1 MKSNSFEYVRAL
13 SLDEV
18 FAVLSEHGD
27 DAKILAGGQSLIP
40 TMNMRFAAPDVL
52 IDLANIDDLGK
63 IEVLGDNLR
72 IGAMARHVEVLKS
85 DEVARHAPVISMAM
99 PSIAHAAIRNR
110 GTFGGSLCN
119 ADPASELPACALALG
134 ASFNIGSAAG
144 YRTVPA
150 EQFFLGTYTTCL
162 ADDEVLISVDLP
174 LAGDN
179 TLTFFDEVSRRKGD
193 YAMAGLAAKAT
204 AQGGRL
210 KDVRLV
216 FFAVSEKA
224 VSSPSAETLL
234 SGTPIADIDIEA
246 ICQAVGE
253 DIKPFDDLTTS
264 GGTKLALMKTL
275 TKRATASFVE
285 QGKKL

>member
-85 DEVARHAPVISMAM
+85 EEVARHAPVISMAV

-119 ADPASELPACALALG
+119 ADPASELPACTLALG
-134 ASFNIGSAAG
+134 ASFNIGSTAG

-193 YAMAGLAAKAT
+193 YAMAGLAANAT

-234 SGTPIADIDIEA
+234 SGTPITDIDIES

-275 TKRATASFVE
+275 AKRAIASFVE
-285 QGKKL
+285 QEKKL

>member
-1 MKSNSFEYVRAL
+1 MSTSIQPL
-13 SLDEV
+13 S
-18 FAVLSEHGD
+18 S
-27 DAKILAGGQSLIP
+27 
-40 TMNMRFAAPDVL
+40 
-52 IDLANIDDLGK
+52 
-63 IEVLGDNLR
+63 
-72 IGAMARHVEVLKS
+72 IG
-85 DEVARHAPVISMAM
+85 P
-99 PSIAHAAIRNR
+99 
-110 GTFGGSLCN
+110 
-119 ADPASELPACALALG
+119 ADPEKAREEAMKKDPAKRDYFEGRELLK
-134 ASFNIGSAAG
+134 
-144 YRTVPA
+144 
-150 EQFFLGTYTTCL
+150 
-162 ADDEVLISVDLP
+162 
-174 LAGDN
+174 
-179 TLTFFDEVSRRKGD
+179 KGD

>member
-27 DAKILAGGQSLIP
+27 GAKILAGGQSLIP

-52 IDLANIDDLGK
+52 VDLANIDDLGK

-85 DEVARHAPVISMAM
+85 EEVARHAPVISMAM

-134 ASFNIGSAAG
+134 ASFNIGSTAG

-204 AQGGRL
+204 AQEGGL

-216 FFAVSEKA
+216 YFAVSEKA
-224 VSSPSAETLL
+224 VSSPSAGTLL

-246 ICQAVGE
+246 ICQAVGD

-264 GGTKLALMKTL
+264 GGSKLAIMKTL
-275 TKRATASFVE
+275 TKRAIASFVE
-285 QGKKL
+285 QEKKL